1 MKIFP
6 AIDIRNGKCVRLI
19 KGNYEDEI
27 VFNEDPFEVAK
38 SFEKIGSK
46 YVHIIDLD
54 GAKEGKSNNKN
65 NILKII
71 KQTNL
76 KIQIGGGIRSFENA
90 ETLLNLGVDKIIF
103 GTAAL
108 ENKNDVIKTIQKFQ
122 SRVIVSIDALNGKIK
137 TKGWLKDSR
146 IEVNDLVGELQDKGC
161 KNFIYTDIEKDGTL
175 SHPNFKYIS
184 NLRSICKS
192 ELYIAGGIS
201 DINDITKLKNIG
213 IDGAILGMSI
223 YTGKIDLKNLLNQE

>member
-1 MKIFP
+1 MS
-6 AIDIRNGKCVRLI
+6 
-19 KGNYEDEI
+19 NYNRSSSYE
-27 VFNEDPFEVAK
+27 FTTK
-38 SFEKIGSK
+38 SFYTKPFTGTISTIPTGS
-46 YVHIIDLD
+46 
-54 GAKEGKSNNKN
+54 S
-65 NILKII
+65 
-71 KQTNL
+71 T
-76 KIQIGGGIRSFENA
+76 
-90 ETLLNLGVDKIIF
+90 
-103 GTAAL
+103 
-108 ENKNDVIKTIQKFQ
+108 
-122 SRVIVSIDALNGKIK
+122 
-137 TKGWLKDSR
+137 
-146 IEVNDLVGELQDKGC
+146 EVNDLVGELQDNGC